1 MEEKNIPPVGSIVF
15 MKDDINPAES
25 YPGTIWETVEN
36 NIYFISQEKNE
47 KVNDG
52 CKYPFDKPVSWVRVK

>member
-36 NIYFISQEKNE
+36 NIYFISSSS
-47 KVNDG
+47 
-52 CKYPFDKPVSWVRVK
+52 VSSTIPSR